1 MKADVATFKK
11 SVSKMNKLMDE
22 HKIQMDQ
29 VVMKKQYVDI
39 CTMANKSETLWLSL
53 KKLGMI
59 ERWRSLAEKDNWA
72 PKSSS

>member
-1 MKADVATFKK
+1 MGDTTEYKTEG
-11 SVSKMNKLMDE
+11 NKT
-22 HKIQMDQ
+22 ISNG
-29 VVMKKQYVDI
+29 VVVVR
-39 CTMANKSETLWLSL
+39 SLHWLSL